1 MDVTQLK
8 DKAKA
13 RVNETRL
20 DRASTDNER
29 LSVENDVLRRE
40 LDRANDDRGRFLEAL
55 ESLQRPTTTTTG
67 RKHRLRRAT
76 TLAIAAGSAYVIG
89 AKAGRERYEQI
100 RSWWDRTK
108 GRGAEVMPEQITDLT
123 DTATSTIAD
132 AKQKASSTV
141 DDIKQTAASK
151 TQDAKKNSTPLT
163 GS

>member
-13 RVNETRL
+13 KVNETRL

-55 ESLQRPTTTTTG
+55 ESMQPTTSTTTVK
-67 RKHRLRRAT
+67 KHRLRRAT

-100 RSWWDRTK
+100 RSWWERTK
-108 GRGAEVMPEQITDLT
+108 GRGAEVMPEQVTDLT
-123 DTATSTIAD
+123 DAATTTIAD
-132 AKQKASSTV
+132 AKQKASSKV
-141 DDIKQTAASK
+141 DDIKQTATSK
-151 TQDAKKNSTPLT
+151 TQGTKKNTAL
-163 GS
+163 